1 MSVEAVE
8 VNVCNTIATDC
19 SLLLLLIKNM
29 NNQFEN
35 IDVEL
40 KDLRPTVRVKALEIL
55 EAMPEEMKTDRM
67 SALKNA
73 IEQAENWFMD
83 SEG

>member
-1 MSVEAVE
+1 M
-8 VNVCNTIATDC
+8 D
-19 SLLLLLIKNM
+19 
-29 NNQFEN
+29 NQFEN

-40 KDLRPTVRVKALEIL
+40 KDLKPAVKVKVLEIL
-55 EAMPEEMKTDRM
+55 EAMSEEMKADRR

>member
-1 MSVEAVE
+1 MQYD
-8 VNVCNTIATDC
+8 CTDYG
-19 SLLLLLIKNM
+19 LILLLIKNM
-29 NNQFEN
+29 DNQFEN

-40 KDLRPTVRVKALEIL
+40 KDLKPAVKVKVLEIL
-55 EAMPEEMKTDRM
+55 EAMSEEMKADRR

>member
-1 MSVEAVE
+1 VSVEAVE

>member
-1 MSVEAVE
+1 
-8 VNVCNTIATDC
+8 
-19 SLLLLLIKNM
+19 M
-29 NNQFEN
+29 NNQFED
-35 IDVEL
+35 IDLEL
-40 KDLRPTVRVKALEIL
+40 KDLKPAVKAKALEIL
-55 EAMPEEMKTDRM
+55 AAMPEEMKADRR

>member
-1 MSVEAVE
+1 
-8 VNVCNTIATDC
+8 
-19 SLLLLLIKNM
+19 M

>member
-1 MSVEAVE
+1 ME

>member
-1 MSVEAVE
+1 M
-8 VNVCNTIATDC
+8 
-19 SLLLLLIKNM
+19 LLIKNM

>member
-1 MSVEAVE
+1 M
-8 VNVCNTIATDC
+8 D
-19 SLLLLLIKNM
+19 
-29 NNQFEN
+29 NQFEN

-40 KDLRPTVRVKALEIL
+40 KDLKPAVKVKALEIL
-55 EAMPEEMKTDRM
+55 DAMPEEMKADRR

>member
-1 MSVEAVE
+1 VSVEAVE
-8 VNVCNTIATDC
+8 VNVCNTVATDC

>member
-1 MSVEAVE
+1 
-8 VNVCNTIATDC
+8 
-19 SLLLLLIKNM
+19 M

-55 EAMPEEMKTDRM
+55 EAMPEEMKADRM